1 MEADVDVH
9 GDGRGHDGH
18 RVGAAE
24 NLPRGYVAQREE
36 RCRVILIDI
45 EGDAAVENGRVC
57 AAIVMIDVGAGVPA
71 RLRGNDTAE
80 NVGVALDPWTGAVLG
95 GSNLRRIRHHEK
107 GEAKCSLTHA
117 SPGLCA
123 HHVPPR
129 RRWTRLLAETT
140 MQPLRMAI
148 RAKSKDRKCGSTG
161 ADLQQYPSPDVRR
174 PILAT

>member
-1 MEADVDVH
+1 VKPVAVH
-9 GDGRGHDGH
+9 IEHA
-18 RVGAAE
+18 AAE

-80 NVGVALDPWTGAVLG
+80 NVGVAFDPWTGAVLG

-123 HHVPPR
+123 HHVPPKTAVDASSHR
-129 RRWTRLLAETT
+129 DYDAV
-140 MQPLRMAI
+140 P
-148 RAKSKDRKCGSTG
+148 SHG
-161 ADLQQYPSPDVRR
+161 YPREVEG
-174 PILAT
+174 